1 MGLEAT
7 SGCFISK
14 MAAPNFRFQE
24 DLPPLPYN
32 ALKTSRK
39 MMNLVWKSTGTT
51 SAVLPARKEY
61 FVRDNTYHP
70 SLLAGIEITESR
82 VEWKH
87 QIRL

>member
-7 SGCFISK
+7 SGCVISK

-51 SAVLPARKEY
+51 SAVLPGKSN

>member
-14 MAAPNFRFQE
+14 IAAHNFRFQE

-39 MMNLVWKSTGTT
+39 MMNLVWKSTGTI
-51 SAVLPARKEY
+51 SAVLPGKSN

>member
-32 ALKTSRK
+32 ALKTIRK

-51 SAVLPARKEY
+51 SAVLPGKSN